1 MKIKNKFLLMFSL
14 LLAFGGLFAAKTQA
28 FAEESQNEKLKI
40 VTTYSILSDMVENIA
55 GEKAEV
61 YSMVPIGTDPHMYDP
76 LPNDAQKVSEAD
88 LIFYNGFNLETGKGW
103 FQDLL
108 DVSNKNEIAF
118 AVTENVEPMYLTEE
132 GKETEQDPHAWLDVK
147 NGMKYVDFIAEKLI
161 ELDPENED
169 YYQKNHEDY
178 IDKLEEL
185 DQYTM
190 GKISTIPE
198 NQRVLVTSE
207 GAFKYFSKAY
217 GFHAAYIW
225 EINTDNQGTPEQM
238 ERILKIIKEKNV
250 KALFVETSVSPKTME
265 TVSKETEVP
274 IKGTIF
280 TDSLAKKGIDGD
292 TYIDMIKWNVD
303 HIVEG
308 LSE

>member
-1 MKIKNKFLLMFSL
+1 MKIKNKLLLMIGL
-14 LLAFGGLFAAKTQA
+14 LLAFGGLFVTKNQV
-28 FAEESQNEKLKI
+28 FAEENQQEKLKI

-55 GEKAEV
+55 GDKAEV

-76 LPNDAQKVSEAD
+76 LPDDAQKVSEAD

-108 DVSNKNEIAF
+108 DVSEKNELAF

-132 GKETEQDPHAWLDVK
+132 GKETEQDPHAWLDVQ
-147 NGMKYVDFIAEKLI
+147 NGMKYVDLITEKLI
-161 ELDPENED
+161 AFDPDNED
-169 YYQKNHEDY
+169 YYQDNHNEY
-178 IDKLEEL
+178 IKALEEL
-185 DQYTM
+185 DEYSKE
-190 GKISTIPE
+190 KIATIPE
-198 NQRVLVTSE
+198 SQRVLVTSE

-225 EINTDNQGTPEQM
+225 EINTDSQGTPEQM
-238 ERILKIIKEKNV
+238 EQILATIKEKDV
-250 KALFVETSVSPKTME
+250 QALFVETSVSPKTME
-265 TVSKETEVP
+265 TVSEESGVP

-280 TDSLAKKGIDGD
+280 TDSLAKKGTDGD